1 MASGAVLL
9 HDPRAESRRKL
20 ERHLADD
27 GFDVLA
33 VPFSSRALDLLE
45 RLTPDIV
52 IAAEPDLCRRLRA
65 GEPGRSWDRDVPV
78 ILLAD
83 PGADA
88 SVRVHAL
95 ENGADD
101 VVARDLHT
109 ELVARVRSL
118 LRRSGRSRSDVLL
131 AGPVEIDLRARQVL
145 VRGLPVPLAVREFE
159 LAAYL
164 AQDPRRVFTKQ
175 ELLRDVW
182 EVRTALR
189 TRTVDSHASRLRR
202 KLRAAG
208 AGELVINVW
217 GVGYRLLQ

>member
-1 MASGAVLL
+1 M
-9 HDPRAESRRKL
+9 L

-27 GFDVLA
+27 GFEVLA

-45 RLTPDIV
+45 RLAPDIV

-78 ILLAD
+78 ILLAE

-88 SVRVHAL
+88 SARVRAL

-101 VVARDLHT
+101 VVERDLHV
-109 ELVARVRSL
+109 ELVARMRSL
-118 LRRSGRSRSDVLL
+118 LRRSGRARSDVVV
-131 AGPVEIDLRARQVL
+131 AGPIEVDVRARQVR
-145 VRGLPVPLAVREFE
+145 VRGLPVPLAVREFD

>member
-109 ELVARVRSL
+109 ELVARVR
-118 LRRSGRSRSDVLL
+118 
-131 AGPVEIDLRARQVL
+131 
-145 VRGLPVPLAVREFE
+145 
-159 LAAYL
+159 
-164 AQDPRRVFTKQ
+164 
-175 ELLRDVW
+175 
-182 EVRTALR
+182 
-189 TRTVDSHASRLRR
+189 
-202 KLRAAG
+202 
-208 AGELVINVW
+208 
-217 GVGYRLLQ
+217 

>member
-1 MASGAVLL
+1 VASGAVLL
-9 HDPRAESRRKL
+9 HDPRAESRRTL
-20 ERHLADD
+20 ERHLAED
-27 GFDVLA
+27 GFEVLA
-33 VPFSSRALDLLE
+33 VPFSSRALELLE

-52 IAAEPDLCRRLRA
+52 IAAEPELCRRLRA

-78 ILLAD
+78 ILLAE

-88 SVRVHAL
+88 STRVRAL

-101 VVARDLHT
+101 VVERDLHA
-109 ELVARVRSL
+109 ELVARMRSL
-118 LRRSGRSRSDVLL
+118 LRRSGRSRSDVLV
-131 AGPVEIDLRARQVL
+131 AGPVEVDLRARQVR
-145 VRGLPVPLAVREFE
+145 VRGLPVPLAVREFD

-182 EVRTALR
+182 QVRTALR

-202 KLRAAG
+202 KLRDAG

>member
-1 MASGAVLL
+1 
-9 HDPRAESRRKL
+9 
-20 ERHLADD
+20 
-27 GFDVLA
+27 
-33 VPFSSRALDLLE
+33 
-45 RLTPDIV
+45 
-52 IAAEPDLCRRLRA
+52 
-65 GEPGRSWDRDVPV
+65 
-78 ILLAD
+78 
-83 PGADA
+83 
-88 SVRVHAL
+88 
-95 ENGADD
+95 
-101 VVARDLHT
+101 
-109 ELVARVRSL
+109 
-118 LRRSGRSRSDVLL
+118 VLL

>member
-9 HDPRAESRRKL
+9 HDPQAESRRTL

-27 GFDVLA
+27 GFEVLA

-45 RLTPDIV
+45 RLAPDIV

-78 ILLAD
+78 ILLAE
-83 PGADA
+83 PGSDA
-88 SVRVHAL
+88 STRVRAL

-101 VVARDLHT
+101 VVERDLYV
-109 ELVARVRSL
+109 ELVARMRSL
-118 LRRSGRSRSDVLL
+118 LRRAGRVRSDVLV
-131 AGPVEIDLRARQVL
+131 AGPIEVDVRARQVR
-145 VRGLPVPLAVREFE
+145 VRGLPVPLAVREFD

-164 AQDPRRVFTKQ
+164 AQEPRRVFTKQ